1 LAASTGKAKIIAL
14 LLARHVTVP
23 DKLIGSFRSSI
34 AAIYTVYLFFTQHQP
49 DVLLGDL
56 LPLITA
62 YLTVDNTNPL
72 DDQRTKFMINED
84 TADFSSMQHII
95 QSVIHSRYY

>member
-56 LPLITA
+56 LPIIA
-62 YLTVDNTNPL
+62 SYIAMESSDVNPL
-72 DDQRTKFMINED
+72 DDSQTQQRAKDYAYELIVL
-84 TADFSSMQHII
+84 AS
-95 QSVIHSRYY
+95 